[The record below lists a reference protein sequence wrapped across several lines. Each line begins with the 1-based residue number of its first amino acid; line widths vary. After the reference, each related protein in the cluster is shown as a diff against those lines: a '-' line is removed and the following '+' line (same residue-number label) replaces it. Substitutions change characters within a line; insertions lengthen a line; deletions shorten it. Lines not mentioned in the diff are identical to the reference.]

1 MPAQKVTTKI
11 VVSALMG
18 ALFLSFVDKARAVDV
33 VINEI
38 MINPEGGD
46 TEEWIELYS
55 PDTNY
60 SGTDYWLDD
69 DNILIVDG
77 SVQKGSNDPGSDP
90 IQGSLLFQNSHFL
103 VIPLSNYLNND
114 GDHPTL
120 FLYKDGKEEII
131 DHYIYDSDPGSNI
144 TLGRWPDG
152 GPWSP
157 ILPSATKGSPNSEPP
172 PSPSPSPSPSSNLNP
187 SPSPSSSS
195 KTSSKNGIYKIN
207 EVKDENGEGLSSVLI
222 YVDNIYIHHYTPE
235 ILTFCDGC
243 RCNNY
248 VDCGFGI
255 HTIRLEKNNFNNWS
269 ETKTINLEDYYEVNP
284 IMQPIDLSSP
294 SPSPTPTPIIP
305 SKSPSPI
312 PTRLDLVGESAT
324 SSPDETTRLDLVGA
338 ESQTTESGEVLG
350 EKKKNSFTLSL
361 VLIGLGL
368 GLLAATG
375 VVFVKGNKYNK
386 SL

>member
-18 ALFLSFVDKARAVDV
+18 ALFLSFATKALAAPLIVINSYPSSSIAGYEMEIGYTSTQLDPNTNYYIKSLGGFNDYEVQTFNSGLSIWLAWNNAWSDMPQITSSTEGTISVTLKARFKEDATSGTKNLRIRIRKV
-33 VINEI
+33 
-38 MINPEGGD
+38 G
-46 TEEWIELYS
+46 T
-55 PDTNY
+55 DTNY
-60 SGTDYWLDD
+60 DSPP
-69 DNILIVDG
+69 V
-77 SVQKGSNDPGSDP
+77 
-90 IQGSLLFQNSHFL
+90 
-103 VIPLSNYLNND
+103 VIDVS
-114 GDHPTL
+114 T
-120 FLYKDGKEEII
+120 
-131 DHYIYDSDPGSNI
+131 
-144 TLGRWPDG
+144 
-152 GPWSP
+152 
-157 ILPSATKGSPNSEPP
+157 PP
-172 PSPSPSPSPSSNLNP
+172 PSPSPSPSSNLNP